1 MANVFE
7 MSSEDI
13 LHLFDDDFNFSGYST
28 DLPPESADA
37 SPCRIEDSGLN
48 KYFVMT
54 LYIVVFLLSLLG
66 NFLVMLVILHNRLS
80 RSVTDIYLLN
90 LAMADLL
97 FALSL
102 PIWAA
107 SKVNGWI
114 YGTPLCK
121 LISLLKEVNFYSG
134 ILLLACISVDRYLA
148 IVHATRAL
156 TQKRH
161 WVKFICMG
169 IWGLSLVLS
178 MPILYSREA
187 FKSEDYGFVCY
198 ESLGKSTEKW
208 RLVLRIL
215 PQSFGFV
222 LPLLVMLFC
231 YGFTLHTLF
240 EAHMGQ
246 KHRAMR
252 VIFAVVLVFLLCW
265 LPYNL
270 VLVTDTL
277 LRTNLIEDTCPRRKA
292 IEQAINATEVL
303 GFLHSCLNPIIYAFI
318 GHKFRYSFL
327 KILAAHGMVSK
338 EFLAQH
344 SKPSVHGSSSGNTST
359 TL

>member
-1 MANVFE
+1 MAEKYIV
-7 MSSEDI
+7 SEEIWGAEFDNYTDI
-13 LHLFDDDFNFSGYST
+13 IPT
-28 DLPPESADA
+28 DAA
-37 SPCRIEDSGLN
+37 PCTQHSWRLD
-48 KYFVMT
+48 KYFVM
-54 LYIVVFLLSLLG
+54 VVYSLVFFLSLLG
-66 NFLVMLVILHNRLS
+66 NSLVVLVILYNRLN

-90 LAMADLL
+90 LAIADLL

-107 SKVNGWI
+107 SKVQGWI
-114 YGTPLCK
+114 YGTTLCK
-121 LISLLKEVNFYSG
+121 FISLLKDVNFYSG

-169 IWGLSLVLS
+169 IWVLSLLLS
-178 MPILYSREA
+178 IPILFFREA
-187 FKSEDYGFVCY
+187 FLLDVYGYVCY
-198 ESLGKSTEKW
+198 ENFGKNTEKG
-208 RLVLRIL
+208 RLVLRML
-215 PQSFGFV
+215 SQSFGFV
-222 LPLLVMLFC
+222 LPLVVMLFC
-231 YGFTLHTLF
+231 YGFTMRTLF

-277 LRTNLIEDTCPRRKA
+277 LRTHLIEDTCSRREV
-292 IEQAINATEVL
+292 IEQAINVTEVL

-318 GHKFRYSFL
+318 GHKFRHSFL
-327 KILAAHGMVSK
+327 KILAAHGIVSK
-338 EFLAQH
+338 DFLARCNI
-344 SKPSVHGSSSGNTST
+344 SSSSFASSSVST
-359 TL
+359 AV

>member
-1 MANVFE
+1 MALRFITN
-7 MSSEDI
+7 EDFWGSA
-13 LHLFDDDFNFSGYST
+13 FDNYSDNFT
-28 DLPPESADA
+28 DIIASDA
-37 SPCRIEDSGLN
+37 MPCVLDSWRIN
-48 KYFVMT
+48 KYFVMVIYS
-54 LYIVVFLLSLLG
+54 LVFLLSLLG
-66 NFLVMLVILHNRLS
+66 NSLVMLVILYNRIS

-90 LAMADLL
+90 LAIADLL

-107 SKVNGWI
+107 SKLKGWL
-114 YGTPLCK
+114 YGTSLCK
-121 LISLLKEVNFYSG
+121 IVSLLKEVNFYSG

-161 WVKFICMG
+161 WVKFVCLA
-169 IWGLSLVLS
+169 IWGLSLLLS
-178 MPILYSREA
+178 MPIILSREA
-187 FKSEDYGFVCY
+187 IQIEDYGFVCY
-198 ESLGKSTEKW
+198 ENFGTNTAKW

-215 PQSFGFV
+215 PQVFGFV

-231 YGFTLHTLF
+231 YGFTLRTLF
-240 EAHMGQ
+240 EARMGQ

-270 VLVTDTL
+270 VLVADTL
-277 LRTNLIEDTCPRRKA
+277 MRTKVIQETCWRRKE
-292 IEQAINATEVL
+292 IDQALEATEVL
-303 GFLHSCLNPIIYAFI
+303 GFFHSCLNPLIYAFI
-318 GHKFRYSFL
+318 GQKFRHSFL

-338 EFLAQH
+338 EFLARHQ
-344 SKPSVHGSSSGNTST
+344 VSSSSFASSSVSAAV
-359 TL
+359 

>member
-1 MANVFE
+1 MVEFISDE
-7 MSSEDI
+7 I
-13 LHLFDDDFNFSGYST
+13 LDLVYDESNFSGYST
-28 DLPPESADA
+28 YLPPESDDA
-37 SPCRIEDSGLN
+37 APCPPGSWNLN
-48 KYFVMT
+48 KYFIIII
-54 LYIVVFLLSLLG
+54 YIFVFLLSLLG
-66 NFLVMLVILHNRLS
+66 NSLVLLVILYNRLN

-90 LAMADLL
+90 LAIADLL

-107 SKVNGWI
+107 SKVQGWI

-121 LISLLKEVNFYSG
+121 LVSLLKEVNFYSG
-134 ILLLACISVDRYLA
+134 ILLLACISIDRYLA

-169 IWGLSLVLS
+169 IWVLSLLLS
-178 MPILYSREA
+178 MPIVLFRE
-187 FKSEDYGFVCY
+187 KLQSKDYGYVCY
-198 ESLGKSTEKW
+198 ENFGKSTEKG
-208 RLVLRIL
+208 RLILRIL
-215 PQSFGFV
+215 TQFCGFV
-222 LPLLVMLFC
+222 LPLVVMLFC
-231 YGFTLHTLF
+231 YGFTMRTLF

-277 LRTNLIEDTCPRRKA
+277 LRTHLIEDSCSRREA
-292 IEQAINATEVL
+292 IEQAINVTEVL

-344 SKPSVHGSSSGNTST
+344 TKPSVHGSSSGNTST

>member
-1 MANVFE
+1 MDGRYF
-7 MSSEDI
+7 
-13 LHLFDDDFNFSGYST
+13 LDDDPWGSEFDNYTDSVST
-28 DLPPESADA
+28 DAV
-37 SPCRIEDSGLN
+37 PCHQDYWKLD
-48 KYFVMT
+48 KYFVM
-54 LYIVVFLLSLLG
+54 VVYSLVFFLSLLG

-107 SKVNGWI
+107 SKVKGWI

-121 LISLLKEVNFYSG
+121 FVSLLKEVNFYSG

-187 FKSEDYGFVCY
+187 FKSENNGFVCY
-198 ESLGKSTEKW
+198 ENLGNNTEKW

-231 YGFTLHTLF
+231 YGFTLRTLF

-277 LRTNLIEDTCPRRKA
+277 LRTKMIEDTCSRREEIDRA
-292 IEQAINATEVL
+292 LDVTEVL

-318 GHKFRYSFL
+318 GQKFRHSFL
-327 KILAAHGMVSK
+327 KILAARGVVSQD
-338 EFLAQH
+338 FLARH
-344 SKPSVHGSSSGNTST
+344 HISSSSFASSSVSAAV
-359 TL
+359 

>member
-1 MANVFE
+1 MVEF
-7 MSSEDI
+7 I
-13 LHLFDDDFNFSGYST
+13 PDDLYNLVYDDSNFSGYST
-28 DLPPESADA
+28 DLPLGYDDAIPCTPEGWS
-37 SPCRIEDSGLN
+37 LN
-48 KYFVMT
+48 KYFVIII
-54 LYIVVFLLSLLG
+54 YILVFLLSLLG
-66 NFLVMLVILHNRLS
+66 NSLVMLVILYNRLN

-90 LAMADLL
+90 LAIADLL

-107 SKVNGWI
+107 SKVQGWI

-121 LISLLKEVNFYSG
+121 LVSLLKEVNFYSG

-169 IWGLSLVLS
+169 IWGLSLLLS
-178 MPILYSREA
+178 MPILLFRE
-187 FKSEDYGFVCY
+187 KLESKDYGYVCY
-198 ESLGKSTEKW
+198 ENIGKSTDKW

-231 YGFTLHTLF
+231 YGFTLRTLF

-277 LRTNLIEDTCPRRKA
+277 LRTHLIEDSCARREA
-292 IEQAINATEVL
+292 IEQAMNATEVL

-338 EFLAQH
+338 EFLARH